1 MVVAQSHLWQLSMA
15 FSRHKDGAPVT
26 GMELQSQGWN
36 SRHRDAVPVT
46 GMELQSQ
53 GWNSRHRDAV
63 PVTGMELQSQGWN
76 SRHKDATPV
85 TRVGKAFFRNHLWL
99 LPVGAFAPPVVM
111 TGQDL
116 SCLGEL
122 SLCYPVNHLVRER
135 FDCRFEEAHKVTVLI
150 YDILLEVP

>member
-76 SRHKDATPV
+76 SRHKGGESIFQKPFMAV
-85 TRVGKAFFRNHLWL
+85 AGWRNYIVGCTDRARFI
-99 LPVGAFAPPVVM
+99 LPG
-111 TGQDL
+111 
-116 SCLGEL
+116 
-122 SLCYPVNHLVRER
+122 
-135 FDCRFEEAHKVTVLI
+135 
-150 YDILLEVP
+150 